1 MRIVTRPPTNP
12 LIRKLERYTRLS
24 SEDRAAA
31 LRLCG
36 ERSQQFRAKDNLV
49 SEGDEPRVVR
59 LVLDGWACRYKY
71 LEDGRRQVLG
81 LFLPGDIC
89 DLNVFVLREMDHFI
103 GAVTPVTVA
112 QITREVFE
120 EVTLGH
126 PRLLQALWW
135 DSLVGSA
142 IQREWLMNLGSRT
155 AFERITHLL
164 CEVFLRLRAAGRA
177 RGLSCE
183 FPLTQTMIADITGL
197 STVHVSR
204 TFQTVRDDGLVEIR
218 DRIMTIR
225 DLDALKAAS
234 LFSANYLHLD
244 REGRHLD
251 ANDDEEGGALG
262 ALPG

>member
-1 MRIVTRPPTNP
+1 MRAAAPSSPLNP
-12 LIRKLERYTRLS
+12 FLRKLENYTRLS
-24 SEDRAAA
+24 AEDRSAAV
-31 LRLCG
+31 RLWS
-36 ERSQQFRAKDNLV
+36 ERPQRFRAKDDV
-49 SEGDEPRVVR
+49 VREGEDPRVVR
-59 LVLDGWACRYKY
+59 LVIEGWACRYKY

-103 GAVTPVTVA
+103 GAVTPLTMA
-112 QITREVFE
+112 QISRELFE
-120 EVTLGH
+120 EVTLAH

-135 DSLVGSA
+135 DSLVGTA

-164 CEVFLRLRAAGRA
+164 CEVFLRLSAAGRT

-204 TFQTVRDDGLVEIR
+204 TFQAVRDEGLVEIR
-218 DRIMTIR
+218 ERVMTIR
-225 DLDALKAAS
+225 DLDALQVAS
-234 LFSANYLHLD
+234 LFSANYLHLG

-251 ANDDEEGGALG
+251 ANCSSEDGP
-262 ALPG
+262 LPG

>member
-1 MRIVTRPPTNP
+1 MRVITRPPTNP

-36 ERSQQFRAKDNLV
+36 VRSQQFRAKDNLV

-59 LVLDGWACRYKY
+59 LVLEGWACRYKY

-112 QITREVFE
+112 EISREVFE

-135 DSLVGSA
+135 ESLVNTA

-155 AFERITHLL
+155 AFERITHLM
-164 CEVFLRLRAAGRA
+164 CELYLRLGAAGRA
-177 RGLSCE
+177 EDLSCE
-183 FPLTQTMIADITGL
+183 FPLTQAMIADITGL

-204 TFQTVRDDGLVEIR
+204 TFQTVREEGLVEIR
-218 DRIMTIR
+218 DRVLTIR
-225 DLDALKAAS
+225 DLDALMQAA
-234 LFSANYLHLD
+234 LFNPNYLHLG
-244 REGRHLD
+244 REGRHID
-251 ANDDEEGGALG
+251 ANDGSGEGLAPRG
-262 ALPG
+262 